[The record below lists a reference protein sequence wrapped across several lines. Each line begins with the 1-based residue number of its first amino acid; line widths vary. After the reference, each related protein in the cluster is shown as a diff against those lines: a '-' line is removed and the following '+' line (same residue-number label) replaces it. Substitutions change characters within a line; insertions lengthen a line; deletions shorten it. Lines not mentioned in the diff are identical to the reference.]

1 MTDKHQVI
9 ALCSVGSLGKY
20 LCDEL
25 LAHGRYTFVVISRQ
39 SNKGAFFE
47 QRGID
52 VRPSDYSTDSVLR
65 ILNETNATT
74 FISFNNSPDETFVT
88 VHSAFLEA
96 CRKSKNCK
104 RFVTSEFAGNIDD
117 FPLLPSFFRTSRVP
131 FRKILEQQNDVEWTI
146 FNNGWLMDYFLTEDK
161 TYMPSIPNEF
171 PVDPNNWKACIRG
184 TGDQLQSF
192 TSARDIAKALIMLL
206 SAPEWVGYSR
216 GQSFDVWH
224 LTFLGAHDI
233 YHWPMG
239 VFQRNDRP
247 IEKTYRSKEQIDHD
261 TNLPPTAENLEA
273 LYLASVEEMMITE
286 SGACPRE
293 KTIRQRGKFFEN
305 LTFTTL
311 EGLLLQTGSSRGL
324 AEH

>member
-192 TSARDIAKALIMLL
+192 TSARDIAKALIMLF
-206 SAPEWVGYSR
+206 SAPEWERTIYIT
-216 GQSFDVWH
+216 GQWASFNEMVRAMEE
-224 LTFLGAHDI
+224 F
-233 YHWPMG
+233 Y
-239 VFQRNDRP
+239 DRP
-247 IEKTYRSKEQIDHD
+247 MEKTYRSKEQIDHD